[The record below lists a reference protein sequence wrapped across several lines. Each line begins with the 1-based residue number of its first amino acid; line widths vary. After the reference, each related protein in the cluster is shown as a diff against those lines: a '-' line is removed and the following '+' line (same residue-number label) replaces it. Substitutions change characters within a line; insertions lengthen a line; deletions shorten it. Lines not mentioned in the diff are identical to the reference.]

1 MMRAVRRAL
10 VAVLA
15 CAACRTAVDADA
27 LVRTRGVDGAAV
39 ALADRVARD
48 PRDAA
53 AWIAL
58 AEVETTRGR
67 PGAALVALTRAEAL
81 GAPFARGLPAGPR
94 RALAGL
100 YVERARA
107 RVLRA
112 SPGADADVRRARA
125 LGAALDDDLARA
137 AERLALAAAL
147 AHVDPAR
154 RARAAARL
162 AAVAP
167 DLARGLATAATD
179 DEVATT
185 AAWLDRHRAA
195 RRAFEI
201 LDRRVEERLAEGA
214 RPRWPTAT
222 AARWLELRRWW
233 SGTLDPIDRPTVDA
247 IAAAAGGT
255 CAYPSGP
262 VDPACDPIV
271 AAGATEPDGPAWE
284 PALVV
289 AWDRA
294 GWRAPDGDR
303 AAAWMIVAARA
314 VARGQRASWERAVLD
329 HVEVTAVA
337 ADPQAPRWA
346 RAVAAALAADRAV
359 APDPELPAPIAGLLA
374 ARVAAAPLRDR
385 AVGAAVISRA
395 APDDRAAVIAV
406 ARSYGRDPALADRRA
421 EELAGR
427 ALDRA
432 AIAPV
437 LARLFAALG
446 DPARARAW
454 WQAAVDA
461 SPDEPGLLE
470 GLALAM
476 VDAGDVPA
484 GELLLLAAAAASG
497 DAGRTYLRAARS
509 FAAIDAHLA
518 AVAAAR
524 WAIELAAPGDEAAPA
539 AIAAAALAAL
549 GRPSSEVAALAAAPA
564 ALDLTDA
571 RAAVA
576 RAVADPDRDRAAAA
590 LATLAAA
597 DDPGLARLAL
607 AAWHAVVADRR
618 ASRPPG
624 E

>member
-201 LDRRVEERLAEGA
+201 LDRRVEERLAEGG
-214 RPRWPTAT
+214 RPRWPT
-222 AARWLELRRWW
+222 
-233 SGTLDPIDRPTVDA
+233 
-247 IAAAAGGT
+247 
-255 CAYPSGP
+255 GP
-262 VDPACDPIV
+262 C
-271 AAGATEPDGPAWE
+271 
-284 PALVV
+284 
-289 AWDRA
+289 
-294 GWRAPDGDR
+294 
-303 AAAWMIVAARA
+303 
-314 VARGQRASWERAVLD
+314 
-329 HVEVTAVA
+329 
-337 ADPQAPRWA
+337 
-346 RAVAAALAADRAV
+346 
-359 APDPELPAPIAGLLA
+359 
-374 ARVAAAPLRDR
+374 
-385 AVGAAVISRA
+385 
-395 APDDRAAVIAV
+395 
-406 ARSYGRDPALADRRA
+406 
-421 EELAGR
+421 
-427 ALDRA
+427 
-432 AIAPV
+432 
-437 LARLFAALG
+437 
-446 DPARARAW
+446 
-454 WQAAVDA
+454 
-461 SPDEPGLLE
+461 
-470 GLALAM
+470 
-476 VDAGDVPA
+476 
-484 GELLLLAAAAASG
+484 
-497 DAGRTYLRAARS
+497 
-509 FAAIDAHLA
+509 
-518 AVAAAR
+518 
-524 WAIELAAPGDEAAPA
+524 
-539 AIAAAALAAL
+539 
-549 GRPSSEVAALAAAPA
+549 
-564 ALDLTDA
+564 
-571 RAAVA
+571 
-576 RAVADPDRDRAAAA
+576 
-590 LATLAAA
+590 
-597 DDPGLARLAL
+597 
-607 AAWHAVVADRR
+607 
-618 ASRPPG
+618 
-624 E
+624 